1 MIKAVCFDFYN
12 TLATYDPPRE
22 QIYANIANE
31 FGVKVKE
38 KALFKS
44 LSVADMYYRDENIR
58 QPIDKRTQE
67 EKIAFYVD
75 YATKIFSGAGAKIS
89 KDAALQVLAKL
100 RTYNWKFKAY
110 EDTLPTLKALKK
122 RGLTI
127 GLISNVAQN
136 MEAVYEEL
144 GIQPY
149 LTFKVT
155 SAEVGYDKPQPGIF
169 LAALN
174 KAQSKPAETIHVG
187 DQYDLDVVGALSVGI
202 TGVLLDRNNHFP
214 EITDCLRIHS
224 LSDIVEL
231 TESL

>member
-22 QIYANIANE
+22 QVHVNIAGE
-31 FGVKVKE
+31 FGVNVEE

-44 LSVADMYYRDENIR
+44 FSVADMYYRDENIR

-75 YATKIFSGAGAKIS
+75 YATKIFSGAGAEIS
-89 KDAALQVLAKL
+89 KDIALQILAKL
-100 RTYNWKFKAY
+100 RTYNWKFKVY

-136 MEAVYEEL
+136 MESVYEEL

-169 LAALN
+169 LSALD
-174 KAQSKPAETIHVG
+174 KAQAKPEETIHVG
-187 DQYDLDVVGALSVGI
+187 DQYDLDIIGALGVGI
-202 TGVLLDRNNHFP
+202 TGILLDRNNHFP
-214 EITDCLRIHS
+214 EITNCFRIRS
-224 LSDIVEL
+224 LSDVVKL
-231 TESL
+231 VESL